1 MELIEC
7 NKCGKCKEICPS
19 YKVFMSEAFCPR
31 GRLYL
36 FNLLQE
42 GLLPESPALKERM
55 LSCLLCGSCFSKC
68 PLGVN
73 VPGFM
78 YEARQK
84 INKDLKLFLF
94 KYFSLYPHLAF
105 TGLKIL
111 EKISPIRFFLQKI
124 KIVPT
129 QLMDKLR
136 VFDKSNE
143 LTKNLRIFNKIK
155 PKGRVALFLGC
166 SVNYLMPSITE
177 ALIDLLL
184 KANFE
189 IIIPKQSCCGAP
201 LLAAGFKE
209 EMLSLALKNVN
220 IYKSFQIDGVITP
233 CPTCAHFLG
242 FHYKELTGEDIKI
255 LNFAD
260 LFDNSDNIFQEIKSH
275 SQIYFHVS
283 CHSSN
288 YIKDTDK
295 IAEIIKKQGVSLE
308 KKEGCCG
315 FAGLFSFFFEKE
327 SMDILR
333 KKVLE
338 YEKADMVISSCPNC
352 IVQFKYAM
360 RNKKVMHY
368 IEFIQKNLLKGE

>member
-1 MELIEC
+1 MESIDC
-7 NKCGKCKEICPS
+7 NRCGKCKEICPS

-31 GRLYL
+31 GRLHLFYL
-36 FNLLQE
+36 FQE
-42 GLLPESPALKERM
+42 GLVPDSNALKERIF
-55 LSCLLCGSCFSKC
+55 SCLLCGSCFSKC
-68 PLGVN
+68 PLGIN
-73 VPGFM
+73 VPDFM

-84 INKDLKLFLF
+84 ITKDSKLYLF

-111 EKISPIRFFLQKI
+111 EKISPLSSFLQKI
-124 KIVPT
+124 KIFP
-129 QLMDKLR
+129 LKLIDKLR
-136 VFDKSNE
+136 VFDKSHE
-143 LTKNLRIFNKIK
+143 FTKNLKIFNKIK

-166 SVNYLMPSITE
+166 SVNYFMPSLRE
-177 ALIDLLL
+177 AMIDLLS

-209 EMLSLALKNVN
+209 EILSLALKNIN

-233 CPTCAHFLG
+233 CSTCAHFLSSQ
-242 FHYKELTGEDIKI
+242 YKDLTGENVKI

-260 LFDNSDNIFQEIKSH
+260 LLENSDNIFQDIKSH
-275 SQIYFHVS
+275 LQVYFHVS

-288 YIKDTDK
+288 YIKDTNK
-295 IAEIIKKQGVSLE
+295 IMEIIKKQGVSLE

-315 FAGLFSFFFEKE
+315 FAGLFSFLFEKE
-327 SMDILR
+327 SMDILK

-338 YEKADMVISSCPNC
+338 YEKADMLISSCPNC
-352 IVQFKYAM
+352 IIQFKYM
-360 RNKKVMHY
+360 MENKKVMHY